1 VRPTFVELRRPSI
14 FLDQLED
21 NRTMEIPA
29 TISRAAVAQYE
40 ALRRMGTI
48 NMFHYEGVQRET
60 VTYHLHALR
69 ALSQSDYYFIFRNGE
84 ALLKH
89 FGLDAITDPEVLRA
103 IEG

>member
-1 VRPTFVELRRPSI
+1 M
-14 FLDQLED
+14 D
-21 NRTMEIPA
+21 IPQ
-29 TISRAAVAQYE
+29 TVTRAAVAQYE

-60 VTYHLHALR
+60 ITYKLHALR

-84 ALLKH
+84 ALIKH
-89 FGLDAITDPEVLRA
+89 FGLEAITDPAVLCE